1 MSAEVVK
8 AHEVVS
14 DGGLTPIE
22 FTFKGRR
29 FRIHA
34 VLSRWCEAGGWWN
47 RISMASSVPTIKP
60 ARSGQS
66 RLLPLV
72 R

>member
-1 MSAEVVK
+1 MSAHVVPAQVVP

-22 FTFKGRR
+22 FTFKGT
-29 FRIHA
+29 A
-34 VLSRWCEAGGWWN
+34 LAME
-47 RISMASSVPTIKP
+47 SSAPTTKRV
-60 ARSGQS
+60 RSGQS
-66 RLLPLV
+66 KQLPSE